1 MKMPLT
7 ALWKDHIHACSAA
20 AKSSSS
26 PVQRATQDTY
36 FRHEGNMGGTKF
48 VLVAGSGKQHLP
60 ERIVATSEQLGQAL
74 AQAGYGIVTGGW
86 EGVDALVAESFAR
99 RLQILGRRSASLLRQ
114 VVKRGAEPSFAG
126 GEVVS
131 SGSEDD
137 AWNLSIKLADAVVL
151 VGGIGGTYETGRR
164 ARERGKPVL
173 PLASTADG
181 WRNDDARRFHAEMR
195 TTWELDPIPGLTR
208 DDFLELASPAPGV
221 VSEVIRC
228 LDKIF
233 PGAQRESQAYIDPE
247 SDMKTPEEHR
257 ESRETSTNIG
267 ALELSSAATVA
278 EGNTFRKVPKRFKV
292 AFSFAGAQRQLV
304 RFVAERVEHLLGRD
318 TVFFDEWFE
327 YYIAGDDADLRL
339 QDIYLRRSDV
349 VVLCVSGDYNEKP
362 WTQSEYRAIRALQMQ
377 LASATSEALRLLPL
391 RVGDGDVEGLLG
403 NAIIPDVRRRSPD
416 EAARL
421 IVARWEA
428 ISSPLASGH

>member
-1 MKMPLT
+1 M
-7 ALWKDHIHACSAA
+7 DGI
-20 AKSSSS
+20 
-26 PVQRATQDTY
+26 
-36 FRHEGNMGGTKF
+36 KF
-48 VLVAGSGKQHLP
+48 VLVAGTGKQHLS

-74 AQAGYGIVTGGW
+74 AQAGYGLITGGW
-86 EGVDALVAESFAR
+86 EGVDAIVAESFAR
-99 RLQILGRRSASLLRQ
+99 RLQKLGRKSATLLRQ

-181 WRNDDARRFHAEMR
+181 WRNDDARRLHAEMR
-195 TTWELDPIPGLTR
+195 TTWEVDPIPGLMR

-221 VSEVIRC
+221 VPEVIRC
-228 LDKIF
+228 LNKIF
-233 PGAQRESQAYIDPE
+233 AGAQREAQANIGPE
-247 SDMKTPEEHR
+247 SDIESPEGLR
-257 ESRETSTNIG
+257 ESRATSTNIG
-267 ALELSSAATVA
+267 SAERSSAAAVA
-278 EGNTFRKVPKRFKV
+278 EVNTYRGFPKRFKV

-304 RFVAERVEHLLGRD
+304 RSVAERVEQLLGRD

-339 QDIYLRRSDV
+339 KDIYLRRSDV
-349 VVLCVSGDYNEKP
+349 VVLCVSSDYNDRP

-377 LASATSEALRLLPL
+377 LTSTSSEALRLLPL
-391 RVGDGDVEGLLG
+391 RVGDGDVEGLFG
-403 NAIIPDVRRRSPD
+403 NAIIPDVRNRSPD
-416 EAARL
+416 EIARL
-421 IVARWEA
+421 IVARCEA
-428 ISSPLASGH
+428 ISSPLASSS